1 MMNNIVRKFSWKSS
15 NESAETDN
23 EGIQLKGGTS
33 SDISNPN
40 KETCLSRLKQ
50 FISSKIQVETSY
62 LKFGIVFITGMVIVI
77 ISLFFLPL
85 ILISPKK
92 FALLFALGTFVSL
105 SSFIFYYGTVQF
117 LELLFNK
124 DRIWF
129 TVVYLTGFFGCLFF
143 PTFFGKNYFI
153 ILVFSGLEMIST
165 LFFILTFLP
174 GGYSSIRMF
183 TNLFI
188 SQFKRLFNN

>member
-1 MMNNIVRKFSWKSS
+1 MSNIVRKFSWKSNNNS
-15 NESAETDN
+15 DETNNEE
-23 EGIQLKGGTS
+23 IQLKGGTAS
-33 SDISNPN
+33 EDNISNE
-40 KETCLSRLKQ
+40 KRCLTRLKNKL
-50 FISSKIQVETSY
+50 ISKIQVETSY
-62 LKFGIVFITGMVIVI
+62 LKFGIVFITGVAI
-77 ISLFFLPL
+77 IILSLFFLPL

-105 SSFIFYYGTVQF
+105 SSFIFYYGTAQF
-117 LELLFNK
+117 LDILFNK

-129 TVVYLTGFFGCLFF
+129 TIVYLIGFFGCLFF

-174 GGYSSIRMF
+174 GGYSSIRLF
-183 TNLFI
+183 TNLFV
-188 SQFKRLFNN
+188 SQFKRLFNR

>member
-1 MMNNIVRKFSWKSS
+1 MMKNIVRKLSWKSS
-15 NESAETDN
+15 NIIDESNN
-23 EGIQLKGGTS
+23 EDIQLKGGIS
-33 SDISNPN
+33 SDGNIPN
-40 KETCLSRLKQ
+40 KEKCLSKFKNYL
-50 FISSKIQVETSY
+50 ISNIQVETSY
-62 LKFGIVFITGMVIVI
+62 LKFGIVFVTGMVII
-77 ISLFFLPL
+77 MISLFFLPL

-92 FALLFALGTFVSL
+92 FALLFALGTFVSIL
-105 SSFIFYYGTVQF
+105 SFIFYYGTLQF
-117 LELLFNK
+117 FELLFNK

-174 GGYSSIRMF
+174 GGYSSIRIF
-183 TNLFI
+183 SNLFI
-188 SQFKRLFNN
+188 SQFKRLFR

>member
-1 MMNNIVRKFSWKSS
+1 MISNFARKFSWKSS
-15 NESAETDN
+15 NITDESNN
-23 EGIQLKGGTS
+23 EGIQLKGGIS
-33 SDISNPN
+33 SDNNMPN
-40 KETCLSRLKQ
+40 KESCLTKFKNF
-50 FISSKIQVETSY
+50 FISNIQVETSY
-62 LKFGIVFITGMVIVI
+62 LKFGIVFVTGMAIVI
-77 ISLFFLPL
+77 ISFFFLPL
-85 ILISPKK
+85 ILIAPKK

-105 SSFIFYYGTVQF
+105 SSFIFYYGTLQF
-117 LELLFNK
+117 FELLFNK

-129 TVVYLTGFFGCLFF
+129 TVIYLSGFFGCLFF

-153 ILVFSGLEMIST
+153 ILVFSGLELIST

-188 SQFKRLFNN
+188 SQFKRLFN

>member
-1 MMNNIVRKFSWKSS
+1 MMNNIVRKFSWKSTNITDES
-15 NESAETDN
+15 NN

-33 SDISNPN
+33 SDGSFQN
-40 KETCLSRLKQ
+40 KETCLSKFKNYL
-50 FISSKIQVETSY
+50 ISNIQVETSY
-62 LKFGIVFITGMVIVI
+62 LKFGIVFVTGMVII
-77 ISLFFLPL
+77 MISLFFLPL

-105 SSFIFYYGTVQF
+105 FSFIFYYGTLQF
-117 LELLFNK
+117 FELLFNK

-188 SQFKRLFNN
+188 SQFKRLFS

>member
-15 NESAETDN
+15 NGRDDTNN

-33 SDISNPN
+33 SDISNTN
-40 KETCLSRLKQ
+40 KEPCVSRFKKFL
-50 FISSKIQVETSY
+50 ISKIQVETSY

-92 FALLFALGTFVSL
+92 FSLLFALGTFVSL
-105 SSFIFYYGTVQF
+105 SSFIFYYGTLKF
-117 LELLFNK
+117 FELLFNK

-129 TVVYLTGFFGCLFF
+129 TIVYLTGFFGCLFF

-153 ILVFSGLEMIST
+153 ILIFSGLEMIST

-174 GGYSSIRMF
+174 GGYASIRMF
-183 TNLFI
+183 SNLFI

>member
-1 MMNNIVRKFSWKSS
+1 MMKNIVRKLSWKSS
-15 NESAETDN
+15 NIIDDSNN
-23 EGIQLKGGTS
+23 EDIQLKGGIS
-33 SDISNPN
+33 SDGNMPN
-40 KETCLSRLKQ
+40 KERCLSRFKNYL
-50 FISSKIQVETSY
+50 ISNIQVETSY
-62 LKFGIVFITGMVIVI
+62 LKFGIVFVTGMII
-77 ISLFFLPL
+77 IMISLFFLPL

-92 FALLFALGTFVSL
+92 FALLFALGTFVSIL
-105 SSFIFYYGTVQF
+105 SFIFYYGTLQF
-117 LELLFNK
+117 FELLFNK

-129 TVVYLTGFFGCLFF
+129 TVAYLTGFFGCLFF

-183 TNLFI
+183 SNLFI
-188 SQFKRLFNN
+188 SQFKRLFS

>member
-1 MMNNIVRKFSWKSS
+1 MMNNIVRKFSWKTNNITDES
-15 NESAETDN
+15 NN
-23 EGIQLKGGTS
+23 EGIQLKGGIS
-33 SDISNPN
+33 SEGSISN
-40 KETCLSRLKQ
+40 KEACLSKFKNYL
-50 FISSKIQVETSY
+50 ISNIQVETSY
-62 LKFGIVFITGMVIVI
+62 LKFGIIFITGMIIII

-105 SSFIFYYGTVQF
+105 LSFIFYYGTSQF

-129 TVVYLTGFFGCLFF
+129 TIVYLTGFFGCLFF
-143 PTFFGKNYFI
+143 PTFFGKNYLI

-188 SQFKRLFNN
+188 SQFKKLFS

>member
-1 MMNNIVRKFSWKSS
+1 MMNNFVRKLSWKSS
-15 NESAETDN
+15 NTIDETSN

-33 SDISNPN
+33 TEENTTN
-40 KETCLSRLKQ
+40 KDTCLKKFKNFL
-50 FISSKIQVETSY
+50 ISKIQVETSY
-62 LKFGIVFITGMVIVI
+62 LKFGIIFITGMVII
-77 ISLFFLPL
+77 IMSLFFLPL
-85 ILISPKK
+85 LFISPKK

-105 SSFIFYYGTVQF
+105 SSFIFYYGTIKF
-117 LELLFNK
+117 IEILFNK

-174 GGYSSIRMF
+174 GGYTSIRF
-183 TNLFI
+183 FSNLFI
-188 SQFKRLFNN
+188 SQIKRLFNK